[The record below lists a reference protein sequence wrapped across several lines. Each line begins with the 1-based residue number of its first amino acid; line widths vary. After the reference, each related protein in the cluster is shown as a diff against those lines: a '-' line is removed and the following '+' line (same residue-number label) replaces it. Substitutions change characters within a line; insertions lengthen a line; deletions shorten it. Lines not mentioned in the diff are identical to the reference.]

1 MIHIMSLRGN
11 GIIIKSL
18 EFGKIIYYLK
28 KKKETMPRILQKQVR
43 DVSFNNLI
51 HTEIKNRIFISLNL
65 TKNV

>member
-18 EFGKIIYYLK
+18 EFGKIIYL

-43 DVSFNNLI
+43 NVSFNNLI
-51 HTEIKNRIFISLNL
+51 HTEIKNGIFISLNL